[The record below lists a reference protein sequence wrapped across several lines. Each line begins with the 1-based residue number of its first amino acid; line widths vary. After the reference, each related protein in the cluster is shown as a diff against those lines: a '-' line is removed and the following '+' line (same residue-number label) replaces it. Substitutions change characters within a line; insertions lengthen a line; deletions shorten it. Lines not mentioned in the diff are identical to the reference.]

1 MKAALVSSRADLRH
15 LLRGVKLRFKRS
27 VSFGTAMQISVVAA
41 LVLAFVPSLVEAAAP
56 PGPFFQGFEKN
67 TNGWID
73 STTPGFDGTIT
84 RVPSGYPDSGY
95 AVGVASAAGKFH
107 ARISG
112 DTCDRTQFGFPCY
125 SVFTRWGGY
134 SSTFPEG
141 GYKTQA
147 DIYLDVTWA
156 TTHPDYRFDWD
167 SSINDNAGNFLQD
180 YVFNAGTSPA
190 GDGFFVNASTNATR
204 SGAYPEN
211 PCPDPSTTPNT
222 CRTPV
227 LITQS
232 GWYTFRHTFTN
243 QGGSL
248 QVDFDIFPLGSSV
261 AIAHWTIVPGHAIS
275 SVGGNRYGWFVI
287 DEIPSL
293 AIDNTL
299 RTGLCHVQDGE
310 GDMDGKD
317 SGKAHVHS
325 HAQSCEGQ
333 NNQQGDVEES
343 DPGSGTDFHSTSVSS
358 ATFTADEG
366 SQTVTMVGT
375 GLDNGLPVAFTMVTA
390 DNGPAG
396 PGVYS
401 LVLSDG
407 YTITNALTSGSLAT
421 Q

>member
-1 MKAALVSSRADLRH
+1 
-15 LLRGVKLRFKRS
+15 
-27 VSFGTAMQISVVAA
+27 MQICVVAA

-73 STTPGFDGTIT
+73 SSTPGYDGTIT

-95 AVGVASAAGKFH
+95 AVGVPSAAGKSH
-107 ARISG
+107 ARITG
-112 DTCDRTQFGFPCY
+112 DSCDRTTATNCY

-134 SSTFPEG
+134 SSTFPDG

-147 DIYLDVTWA
+147 DIYLDVAWA
-156 TTHPDYRFDWD
+156 SSHLDYRFDWD
-167 SSINDNAGNFLQD
+167 SSINNNSGNFLQD
-180 YVFNAGTSPA
+180 YVFNAGTNPTPTLLSPA
-190 GDGFFVNASTNATR
+190 GFFVNASTNATR
-204 SGAYPEN
+204 SGAFPEN
-211 PCPDPSTTPNT
+211 PCPDPSTSPNA

-232 GWYTFRHTFTN
+232 GWYTFRHTFRD

-248 QVDFDIFPLGSSV
+248 AVDFDIFPLGSTTAV
-261 AIAHWTIVPGHAIS
+261 AHWTILPGHVMS

-287 DEIPSL
+287 DEIPYL

-325 HAQSCEGQ
+325 HGESCEGQ

-366 SQTVTMVGT
+366 SQTLTMVGT
-375 GLDNGLPVAFTMVTA
+375 GLDNGLPVAFTLVTV
-390 DNGPAG
+390 DNGPDL

-407 YTITNALTSGSLAT
+407 YTITNALTSGSITT

>member
-1 MKAALVSSRADLRH
+1 MSL
-15 LLRGVKLRFKRS
+15 
-27 VSFGTAMQISVVAA
+27 GTAMQISVVAA

-67 TNGWID
+67 TAGWFDTSNGG
-73 STTPGFDGTIT
+73 SGTIT

-95 AVGVASAAGKFH
+95 AVNVPSAAGKWH
-107 ARISG
+107 ARITG
-112 DTCDRTQFGFPCY
+112 DPCDHTPATNCD

-134 SSTFPEG
+134 SPTFPEG
-141 GYKTQA
+141 GYKTQV
-147 DIYLDVTWA
+147 DIYLDVAWA
-156 TTHPDYRFDWD
+156 TTHLDYRFDWD
-167 SSINDNAGNFLQD
+167 SAINDNTGAFLQD
-180 YVFNAGTSPA
+180 YVFNAGTSFT
-190 GDGFFVNASTNATR
+190 GSGFFVNASTNATR
-204 SGAYPEN
+204 SGAFPEN
-211 PCPDPSTTPNT
+211 TCPSPSTPPNA

-261 AIAHWTIVPGHAIS
+261 AIAHWTIVPGHPIS
-275 SVGGNRYGWFVI
+275 TVGGNRYGAFI
-287 DEIPSL
+287 MDEIPYL

-325 HAQSCEGQ
+325 HGESCEGQ

-366 SQTVTMVGT
+366 SQTLTMVGT
-375 GLDNGLPVAFTMVTA
+375 GLDNGLPVAFTLVA
-390 DNGPAG
+390 VDNGPDL

-407 YTITNALTSGSLAT
+407 YTITNALTSGSITT